1 MVPGDLRSYGGG
13 NGLPRGVKQSP
24 NFSQIVE
31 EDEENEEEMEE
42 EQEKKTDVSFLLVR
56 RIVRWIPST
65 ILSFQQART
74 LTPLITQTLKSK
86 QSSQQSWLSLY
97 AMRNVIDILEARLRA
112 SRRSQ
117 DTSMIA
123 PPQFDTSVTMHEETV
138 MEEPES
144 SEKAVTNH
152 MTLRDVSAIAKETEM
167 DADMT
172 SSDLS
177 MSLLPFIATT
187 HHPDDGQHNKSIGST
202 ISDRT
207 FVKTSLKPFSSEEDE
222 EEEEE
227 GDGDET
233 MMDESLQVDS
243 KERARPLLLTADQS
257 IRLGDGRSSRQEKV
271 SLPNRS
277 SKEKPKIKQEKIS
290 FREPIQ
296 PGKHLTSL
304 LLILTMFPV
313 VFQDDPVDKHRSGKL
328 FLSNNPTFNAEK
340 SDYVRPTIT
349 ISNDASKLSPI
360 AS

>member
-1 MVPGDLRSYGGG
+1 M
-13 NGLPRGVKQSP
+13 
-24 NFSQIVE
+24 
-31 EDEENEEEMEE
+31 
-42 EQEKKTDVSFLLVR
+42 T
-56 RIVRWIPST
+56 
-65 ILSFQQART
+65 
-74 LTPLITQTLKSK
+74 
-86 QSSQQSWLSLY
+86 
-97 AMRNVIDILEARLRA
+97 NVVDILEARLRA
-112 SRRSQ
+112 SRRSH

-144 SEKAVTNH
+144 SGKAVTNH

-187 HHPDDGQHNKSIGST
+187 HHPEDGEHNKSIGST
-202 ISDRT
+202 ISDKT
-207 FVKTSLKPFSSEEDE
+207 FVKTSLKPFSSEEE
-222 EEEEE
+222 EEEED
-227 GDGDET
+227 DGDET
-233 MMDESLQVDS
+233 MMDESLQVDR

-277 SKEKPKIKQEKIS
+277 SKEKPNIKQEKIS
-290 FREPIQ
+290 FREPIK
-296 PGKHLTSL
+296 PSKHLTSL
-304 LLILTMFPV
+304 LLIFTMFSI
-313 VFQDDPVDKHRSGKL
+313 VFQDDPVDQYRTVKI

-360 AS
+360 VS